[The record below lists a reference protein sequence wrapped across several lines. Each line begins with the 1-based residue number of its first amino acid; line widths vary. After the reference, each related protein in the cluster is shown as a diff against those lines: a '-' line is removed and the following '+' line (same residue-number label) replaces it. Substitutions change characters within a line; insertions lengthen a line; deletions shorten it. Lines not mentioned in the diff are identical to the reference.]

1 MKLCFGQHLPKTN
14 KMNNAEIIS
23 KIERYCAYQDR
34 CTQDVLSKLKT
45 LQVEDDVAQEILTD
59 LKADGFVNDE
69 RFVQSFIRGKA
80 NVKHWGKIKIRLH
93 LFQKGI
99 DKNLIDKYIDT
110 INEESYQD
118 NLQTVIDKWQR
129 SNGKVNSENLPKLYR
144 HLLSKG
150 YGSADVMTA
159 IKKST
164 QSDQ

>member
-1 MKLCFGQHLPKTN
+1 MKLCFGQHLPKIN

-118 NLQTVIDKWQR
+118 NLLTAIDKWQR
-129 SNGKVNSENLPKLYR
+129 SNGKVNSEKLPKLYR

>member
-45 LQVEDDVAQEILTD
+45 LQVEGTAANEILEK
-59 LKADGFVNDE
+59 LKEDGFIDDE

-80 NVKHWGKIKIRLH
+80 NVKHWGKIKIQLH
-93 LFQKGI
+93 LIQKGI
-99 DKNLIDKYIDT
+99 DKNIINKYLDT
-110 INEESYQD
+110 IDENTYQD
-118 NLQTVIDKWQR
+118 NLQIAIDKWQR
-129 SNGKVNSENLPKLYR
+129 SHGRIETENLPKLYR

-150 YGSADVMTA
+150 YGSADIMTA